1 MLAFEQMISS
11 MLNPLM
17 DRITALEEEIESG
30 ARRGRNAIQM
40 GTVVKV
46 VGQRVVIA
54 IGKAKTPAIKWFA
67 CAAGDVSESRYPSE
81 GELALVLNYG
91 SGDRNTSSIAL
102 IGIPSDKFPLPSSD
116 QNKVVRKIGALGM
129 EEWDKTTGKL
139 KITAPG
145 GIEFVTNE
153 VHSTGEMS
161 DATRTM
167 SEDRKIYNGHDHGGG
182 PKPSQKQ

>member
-1 MLAFEQMISS
+1 MFEQFIEQK
-11 MLNPLM
+11 LAPLM
-17 DRITALEEEIESG
+17 DRLAELEEQIESG

-40 GTVVKV
+40 GTVAKV

-54 IGKAKTPAIKWFA
+54 IGKARTPPIKWFA
-67 CAAGDVSESRYPSE
+67 TSAGDVIEWRTPSV

-102 IGIPSDKFPLPSSD
+102 VGIPSDQFPLPSSD
-116 QNKVVRKIGALGM
+116 PNKVVRKIGALGM
-129 EEWDKTTGKL
+129 EEWDKETGKL
-139 KITAPG
+139 TVTAPG
-145 GIEFVTNE
+145 GVEFVTRE

-161 DATRTM
+161 DATRSM
-167 SEDRKIYNGHDHGGG
+167 SEDREIYNDHDHGGG